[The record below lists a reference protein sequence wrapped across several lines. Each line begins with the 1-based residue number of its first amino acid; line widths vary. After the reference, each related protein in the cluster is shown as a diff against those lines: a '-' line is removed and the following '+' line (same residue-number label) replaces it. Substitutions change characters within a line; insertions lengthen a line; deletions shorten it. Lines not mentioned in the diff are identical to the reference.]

1 MFSYLLPLPFFAGDA
16 FFAAAVVFVV
26 AGFFAGVAFF
36 AVAVFGAAAFAG
48 DLVLVG
54 VGAAGNLTS
63 WKDMVWVSW
72 NNGDSSWLWSM
83 RVGGPPSL
91 VLISTVK
98 NAGGACSVDFGCC
111 VL

>member
-1 MFSYLLPLPFFAGDA
+1 MFSYLFPLPFFAGDV

-26 AGFFAGVAFF
+26 AGFFAGGALF

-48 DLVLVG
+48 DLDLVE
-54 VGAAGNLTS
+54 VGSVCNLTS

-72 NNGDSSWLWSM
+72 NNGVSSWLSAM

-91 VLISTVK
+91 VMISTVK
-98 NAGGACSVDFGCC
+98 NAGGAASVDFGCC